1 VAGFDSQAAR
11 ELVDRA
17 LSPMDSSAMRAE
29 LENVLENTELSSHD
43 RGQLLVA
50 LAVVAQGGAPPEQL
64 VDWLDEATP
73 LLRSAEAGEVL
84 AASLGMSAAIHASMG
99 NVRVCLDRCLDLL
112 AVAGESG
119 QAITGRAALNFGV
132 ALLALG
138 AYPMAGDHLERSVL
152 DSLESDDVNR
162 NTMIVVGCLNLV
174 FVIVG
179 ADLVGALGAD
189 SEVQRQRIQLIRDA
203 IAEVTA
209 TGDATELQAF
219 SQAVLTL
226 CAQAEGDADAAAA
239 AWGDLDALQGTWS
252 DVFGRYLAM
261 VEAPIALHRNDL
273 DRAEALVDRSL
284 SGEDDRSMVPY
295 RRLSGLRLRAEVHRR
310 RGNYEEA
317 IDDLQKATEV
327 AATQS
332 SQLPDA
338 LIRQIGD
345 RAELEQIRRGLLD
358 NSARLAEL
366 VLVDEL
372 AGTGNRRGFELC
384 LEQLRESTG
393 PVALIMLDL
402 DNFKQIND
410 NNGHTTGDRVITIA
424 GRIISQTLRPS
435 DQIFRYGGDEFVVVP
450 SVRSLQVARAI
461 AGRIQAGFEREDW
474 REHGLPNGVT
484 VSIGLAVG
492 KAGDIDEVFS
502 DADVQLYAAKQA
514 GRNTIR
520 PASTEGATDGDIA
533 VSAAG

>member
-1 VAGFDSQAAR
+1 MRVKLES
-11 ELVDRA
+11 V
-17 LSPMDSSAMRAE
+17 LSDP
-29 LENVLENTELSSHD
+29 ELSSHD
-43 RGQLLVA
+43 RGQVLVA
-50 LAVVAQGGAPPEQL
+50 LAVVAQGDALPEQL
-64 VDWLDEATP
+64 VEWLDEATP
-73 LLRSAEAGEVL
+73 LLCSAEADEVL
-84 AASLGMSAAIHASMG
+84 ASSMGMSAAIHASMG
-99 NVRVCLDRCLDLL
+99 NVRICLDRCLDLL
-112 AVAGESG
+112 AVTGESG

-138 AYPMAGDHLERSVL
+138 AYPMAGDQLERSVL
-152 DSLESDDVNR
+152 DALEGDDGNR
-162 NTMIVVGCLNLV
+162 NTMVVVGCLNLV

-179 ADLVGALGAD
+179 ADLVGALAAD
-189 SEVQRQRIQLIRDA
+189 SEVQTQRIQLIRDA

-209 TGDATELQAF
+209 TGEATELQAF

-226 CAQAEGDADAAAA
+226 CAQAEGDADAAAE

-252 DVFGRYLAM
+252 EVFGRYLAM
-261 VEAPIALHRNDL
+261 VEAPVALHRDDL
-273 DRAEALVDRSL
+273 DRAEALVNRSL
-284 SGEDDRSMVPY
+284 SGDADQSMVPY
-295 RRLSGLRLRAEVHRR
+295 RRLVGLRLRAEVQRR
-310 RGNYEEA
+310 RGNYEAA
-317 IDDLQKATEV
+317 IADLHKATEV
-327 AATQS
+327 AATQAN
-332 SQLPDA
+332 QLPDA

-358 NSARLAEL
+358 NTARLAEL
-366 VLVDEL
+366 VLIDEL
-372 AGTGNRRGFELC
+372 SGTGNRRGFELC

-402 DNFKQIND
+402 DNFKQVND

-424 GRIISQTLRPS
+424 GRIISQASRPS

-461 AGRIQAGFEREDW
+461 ARRIQDGFDREDW
-474 REHGLPNGVT
+474 REHGLPSGVT
-484 VSIGLAVG
+484 VSIGLAAG

-520 PASTEGATDGDIA
+520 PASAEIATDGDVA
-533 VSAAG
+533 VPAAS